1 MATRKWLNSDK
12 VTDCWC
18 QEDVWGWCTSVP
30 EDQGLVY
37 NPERLQGMAW
47 YAVQASSMKGYLFQ
61 MLQIC
66 WHRSLALSPFKDCLN
81 CTQVTSLHGLPRS
94 PTWLLEWKEIKG
106 MAISVPIWMLP
117 KAVLTPEMPVGSAG
131 AVGGPGWQLIFY
143 YSPILL
149 PSPASH
155 RYGSQ
160 GYPLINILC
169 PKLERSAASWEIWL
183 LRRLLVSI

>member
-1 MATRKWLNSDK
+1 MFEDDAQVSQKIKGLFTILKDCRGWPDKLCKPHQWRAICSRCYKSVDIDLWL
-12 VTDCWC
+12 
-18 QEDVWGWCTSVP
+18 SVP
-30 EDQGLVY
+30 S
-37 NPERLQGMAW
+37 RI
-47 YAVQASSMKGYLFQ
+47 ASTAES
-61 MLQIC
+61 
-66 WHRSLALSPFKDCLN
+66 N

-94 PTWLLEWKEIKG
+94 RNWLLEWKEIKG
-106 MAISVPIWMLP
+106 MAISVPTWMLP
-117 KAVLTPEMPVGSAG
+117 KAVLIPEMPVGSAG

-143 YSPILL
+143 YRPILL

-169 PKLERSAASWEIWL
+169 PKLEHSDASWEIWL